1 MAAADYR
8 LCDVC
13 DGKVFYDANLNYEQ
27 GRASKWAKR
36 QAPFRWA
43 GEEQGKPENDDWLL
57 RLDYLGDWAVICD
70 DCAKTHKTTVVPI
83 ESAPAEPI
91 DPHMIVA
98 EDRFPDVQV
107 EPIADSDADYW
118 LRNRQAIL
126 DAIERAGFM
135 LMSNASGFWLHPRGK
150 IDAQAKPKREPLSD
164 EQMRAVLIAEA
175 RRIAA
180 QADRG

>member
-27 GRASKWAKR
+27 GSASEWAKR

-43 GEEQGKPENDDWLL
+43 GEEQGKPEHDDYLL

-83 ESAPAEPI
+83 ESAPAEP
-91 DPHMIVA
+91 
-98 EDRFPDVQV
+98 
-107 EPIADSDADYW
+107 
-118 LRNRQAIL
+118 
-126 DAIERAGFM
+126 
-135 LMSNASGFWLHPRGK
+135 
-150 IDAQAKPKREPLSD
+150 KREPLSD

-180 QADRG
+180 QAGEKDPDSLPVDEEMLAQVMLAGRAVERAHGIHE

>member
-27 GRASKWAKR
+27 GRASEWAKR

-43 GEEQGKPENDDWLL
+43 GEEQGKPEHDDYLL

-83 ESAPAEPI
+83 ESAPAEP
-91 DPHMIVA
+91 
-98 EDRFPDVQV
+98 
-107 EPIADSDADYW
+107 
-118 LRNRQAIL
+118 
-126 DAIERAGFM
+126 
-135 LMSNASGFWLHPRGK
+135 
-150 IDAQAKPKREPLSD
+150 KREPLSD

-180 QADRG
+180 QAGEKDPDSLPVDEEMLAQVMLAGRAVERAHRIGGSDGN